1 MAGFLLFQPQNGRN
15 PSYNAPG
22 QRSNSAIYNARPMVI
37 RAISAQILSHEAA
50 TKRLD
55 VLSLCVI
62 AVDFLFIDAAG
73 LVFLGKHL
81 IHILDKMAME
91 RLRSPFLFAVKQLY
105 HRKCYR

>member
-22 QRSNSAIYNARPMVI
+22 QRSNSAIYNPRPMVI

-55 VLSLCVI
+55 VLTLCVI

-81 IHILDKMAME
+81 IHILDKMAFW
-91 RLRSPFLFAVKQLY
+91 R
-105 HRKCYR
+105 